1 MIVIVGLVVL
11 LFAVIVGFAEMLNN
25 AWTPTP

>member
-11 LFAVIVGFAEMLNN
+11 IFAVIVGFAGVLNN
-25 AWTPTP
+25 AGPCTG